1 MSESLGFDKKLI
13 SICIITSSAHSPFS
27 LPPLFNSTSQAILCD
42 VPRLQYVIVV
52 DSKPSSWPDVP
63 RGIMVYNMDAV
74 KEMGSKPV
82 NSEYLHSVI
91 KKVSNFVGGGGWKYT
106 DGGLIQ
112 SRHPD
117 V

>member
-91 KKVSNFVGGGGWKYT
+91 KKVSNFVGGGWKYT